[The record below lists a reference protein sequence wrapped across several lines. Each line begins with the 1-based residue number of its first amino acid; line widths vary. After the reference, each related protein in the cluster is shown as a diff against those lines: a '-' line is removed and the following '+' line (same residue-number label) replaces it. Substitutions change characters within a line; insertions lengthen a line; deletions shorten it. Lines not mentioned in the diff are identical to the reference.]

1 MTLFFYIRIQQLFFS
16 LLKQIRDWK
25 MKKIKFY
32 LKIEFLTTKMI
43 VTYHLKKKKGL
54 EWTFCMKFKVATY
67 FPCFFLLWSLVF
79 QFNHFFKKKKK
90 TNNWTLI
97 WAQKG
102 SIMQK
107 QSSRT
112 WLNFFKKPDYSNPRC
127 FVKECKIYIE

>member
-54 EWTFCMKFKVATY
+54 KWTFCMKFKVATY
-67 FPCFFLLWSLVF
+67 FPCFFFTLIHGLSIQPFL
-79 QFNHFFKKKKK
+79 QKKK